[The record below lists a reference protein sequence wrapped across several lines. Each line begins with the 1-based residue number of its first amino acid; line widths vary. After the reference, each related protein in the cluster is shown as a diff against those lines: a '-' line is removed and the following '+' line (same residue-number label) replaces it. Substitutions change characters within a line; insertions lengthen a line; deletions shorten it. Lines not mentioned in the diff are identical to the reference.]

1 MAERQPAAAAE
12 LGAARG
18 AAAAVSLPKFWASS
32 PVAWFRT
39 ADAFF
44 ALRGINNEIE
54 KFYMV
59 LCALSET
66 NVDQARNIV
75 EAEPTEDSFRLIR
88 EALVATHTMSEYQM
102 VDHIVNMEPLNGRK
116 PSELLA
122 AMSKY
127 RPADDSHFFAYHFLQ
142 RLPREVRVL
151 LSREPVENM
160 QAIAEKADGFMA
172 LHKPQQHDVAA
183 VAAADDAEEDAA
195 VAAVKKGNSFKK
207 GGGKKKFSKQKRQR
221 SRSNSTERRSPLCWL
236 HIRFG
241 DKARRCE
248 QPCAWPAAQEN

>member
-1 MAERQPAAAAE
+1 
-12 LGAARG
+12 
-18 AAAAVSLPKFWASS
+18 LPKFWASS

-44 ALRGINNEIE
+44 ALRGVNDEIE

-66 NVDQARNIV
+66 NMDQACNIV
-75 EAEPTEDSFRLIR
+75 EAEPTNDSFRLLR

-102 VDHIVNMEPLNGRK
+102 VDHIVNMERLNGRK

-127 RPADDSHFFAYHFLQ
+127 RPADDRHFFAYHFLQ

-183 VAAADDAEEDAA
+183 VATREDAEEDAP
-195 VAAVKKGNSFKK
+195 VRKGASFRK
-207 GGGKKKFSKQKRQR
+207 GGGKKKFGKQKRQR

-248 QPCAWPAAQEN
+248 QPCA

>member
-1 MAERQPAAAAE
+1 MSTEEQPST
-12 LGAARG
+12 ARG

-32 PVAWFRT
+32 PAAWFRT

-44 ALRGINNEIE
+44 ALRGITDNVE

-59 LCALSET
+59 LCALSES
-66 NVDQARNIV
+66 NVDAARSIV
-75 EAEPTEDSFRLIR
+75 EAEPTQDSFRLLR
-88 EALVATHTMSEYQM
+88 EALVSTHTLSEYQM

-116 PSELLA
+116 PTELLA
-122 AMSKY
+122 AMSKF
-127 RPADDSHFFAYHFLQ
+127 RPADDKHFFAYHFLQ

-151 LSREPVENM
+151 LSREPVDNM
-160 QAIAEKADGFMA
+160 QSLAEKADGFMA

-183 VAAADDAEEDAA
+183 VAAAEDGDEDTA
-195 VAAVKKGNSFKK
+195 VAAVKRAAAGKK
-207 GGGKKKFSKQKRQR
+207 SGGKKRFNKAKRQR

-248 QPCAWPAAQEN
+248 QPCAWPTAQEN

>member
-1 MAERQPAAAAE
+1 
-12 LGAARG
+12 
-18 AAAAVSLPKFWASS
+18 
-32 PVAWFRT
+32 
-39 ADAFF
+39 
-44 ALRGINNEIE
+44 
-54 KFYMV
+54 
-59 LCALSET
+59 
-66 NVDQARNIV
+66 
-75 EAEPTEDSFRLIR
+75 
-88 EALVATHTMSEYQM
+88 
-102 VDHIVNMEPLNGRK
+102 
-116 PSELLA
+116 
-122 AMSKY
+122 MSKY